1 MNFVFNEM
9 RSFKDLMIF
18 FKRSQT
24 DPSTFYRFFGNRPG
38 LSFSLLDPK
47 IILSD
52 LRRNARFIQSILLA
66 REFVP
71 LVIFIDLE
79 NDFLRRQLSLVCL
92 KTDRVVLVDMK
103 KINLHAVFDRL
114 EGDFCCVSLCLSSD
128 LENQVVVQARTRHIP
143 LINFRSPV
151 SHEFKGD
158 GGAVSNV
165 DTSPAQFFIVYFL
178 CNLILGVFGRNS

>member
-1 MNFVFNEM
+1 MNFVFNEV
-9 RSFKDLMIF
+9 RSLKDLMIF

-24 DPSTFYRFFGNRPG
+24 DPSTFYRFFGNRSG

-47 IILSD
+47 VILSD
-52 LRRNARFIQSILLA
+52 LRRNARFLQSILLT

-79 NDFLRRQLSLVCL
+79 NSFLRRQLSLLCL
-92 KTDRVVLVDMK
+92 KTDRVALVDIK
-103 KINLHAVFDRL
+103 KIDLHTVFDRL
-114 EGDFCCVSLCLSSD
+114 KGDFCCVSLCLASD
-128 LENQVVVQARTRHIP
+128 LENQVVIQARTRHIP
-143 LINFRSPV
+143 LINFRSPI

-158 GGAVSNV
+158 GGVVSNI

-178 CNLILGVFGRNS
+178 CNLILQVLGRNS